1 MPTLWALSDLHLST
15 SGAKPM
21 DLFGD
26 HWEQHD
32 QQMAR
37 NWDATVAADDVVVT
51 PGDFSWAMKPAEA
64 ASDFAWL
71 AERPGAKIL
80 VKGNHDYWW
89 PGSHAKMA
97 QLLPPR
103 THALKKTAC
112 HIPSSGGGIGFFG
125 VRGGD
130 FAPLTRYGDKRSQ
143 EEVTQWLDREEAEL
157 KASIAQLDSLDAAAG
172 RPRGLRICL
181 FHYPPIPPGRTHSRF
196 TQLIEAAGATW
207 CIYGHLHGK
216 EVGATKV
223 EGLHNGV
230 TYRCT
235 SCDQVGFTPLRI
247 LDF

>member
-26 HWEQHD
+26 HWEKHD
-32 QQMAR
+32 AQMAAA
-37 NWDATVAADDVVVT
+37 WDALVGPDDIVVT
-51 PGDFSWAMKPAEA
+51 PGDFSWAMKAAEA

-71 AERPGAKIL
+71 NARPGHKIL

-89 PGSHAKMA
+89 PSSQVKMA
-97 QLLPPR
+97 QLLPPK
-103 THALKKTAC
+103 TFALKKTSC
-112 HIPSSGGGIGFFG
+112 HIPSAQGGISFFG

-130 FAPLTRYGDKRSQ
+130 FAPLTRYGDKRTP
-143 EEVTQWLDREEAEL
+143 EDIALWLEREEAEL
-157 KASIAQLDSLDAAAG
+157 KASIANLDAADAAAG

-196 TQLIEAAGATW
+196 TPLIEAAGASW

-216 EVGATKV
+216 ELSAAKV
-223 EGLHNGV
+223 EGTWNQV

-235 SCDQVGFTPLRI
+235 SCDQVGFSPLRI
-247 LDF
+247 LEF